1 MSENCPH
8 AGKIASPGAAFFHY
22 TPSGVNAGKIAI
34 HNLFAAAVVVDDL
47 RAICQL
53 SDSYRPDPF
62 LTALPALRGFVLVLV
77 LVIFVL
83 VFLAIIIVVG
93 TLSLPSVIATLTVV
107 IVVAS
112 LTVVIVVATFS
123 VIAAIIAFSV
133 IATTASLSVI
143 AIFGVCVG
151 WNQ

>member
-1 MSENCPH
+1 MSEKCPH

-34 HNLFAAAVVVDDL
+34 HNLFATAVVVDDL
-47 RAICQL
+47 RAICQFT
-53 SDSYRPDPF
+53 DSYRPDAF
-62 LTALPALRGFVLVLV
+62 LTALPAFRGFVLVLV
-77 LVIFVL
+77 ILVI
-83 VFLAIIIVVG
+83 VFLAIIIVVIVIVVA
-93 TLSLPSVIATLTVV
+93 TLSLPSVIAT
-107 IVVAS
+107 

-123 VIAAIIAFSV
+123 VIAAIIAFTV

-151 WNQ
+151 GNQ

>member
-1 MSENCPH
+1 MSEKCPH

-62 LTALPALRGFVLVLV
+62 LTALPALRGFVLV

>member
-77 LVIFVL
+77 IFVL
-83 VFLAIIIVVG
+83 VFLAIIIVVA
-93 TLSLPSVIATLTVV
+93 TLSLPSVIAT
-107 IVVAS
+107 